1 MPVKAKIYV
10 YAVIAAAC
18 WALLYA
24 SLNVRHVP
32 LWEWI
37 FFVSLSFFSQI
48 YEIEMTYKR
57 WISSAIIF
65 LVSAIFLFG
74 GEFATLIAALSTSLA
89 EIFLA
94 AETKRGRTSF
104 IKAAFNVSQLV
115 LVIFAGSFL
124 FKAMRGTPPP
134 WTRAVEYIIAINTF
148 FVCKLVNTALVAGII
163 SLTEKVDFFYQF
175 LYDLRHLPL
184 QFFSLGAMTILF
196 AWAYSISIWY
206 VFLVLV
212 PIALIHYSFFGYSKL
227 RRGAEKTFEKL
238 MQSLQARDPYTA
250 EHSERVAD
258 LSGKIA
264 RKLGLPENEVE
275 RIVAAARIHDIGKV
289 GIPDSI
295 LLKPGPLTPQE
306 WEIMKKHPVIGAEI
320 IKGMEIYDNCV
331 DIVKYEHERWDG
343 SGYPEGLKGEEIP
356 LGARIVAAAD
366 VYDALT
372 SDRPYRKALPK
383 EEAIA
388 ELKRMRGVKLDP
400 RVVDALLEVLEEEEK
415 EGEQG
420 KKG

>member
-1 MPVKAKIYV
+1 
-10 YAVIAAAC
+10 
-18 WALLYA
+18 
-24 SLNVRHVP
+24 
-32 LWEWI
+32 
-37 FFVSLSFFSQI
+37 
-48 YEIEMTYKR
+48 
-57 WISSAIIF
+57 
-65 LVSAIFLFG
+65 
-74 GEFATLIAALSTSLA
+74 
-89 EIFLA
+89 
-94 AETKRGRTSF
+94 
-104 IKAAFNVSQLV
+104 
-115 LVIFAGSFL
+115 
-124 FKAMRGTPPP
+124 
-134 WTRAVEYIIAINTF
+134 
-148 FVCKLVNTALVAGII
+148 
-163 SLTEKVDFFYQF
+163 
-175 LYDLRHLPL
+175 
-184 QFFSLGAMTILF
+184 
-196 AWAYSISIWY
+196 
-206 VFLVLV
+206 
-212 PIALIHYSFFGYSKL
+212 
-227 RRGAEKTFEKL
+227 